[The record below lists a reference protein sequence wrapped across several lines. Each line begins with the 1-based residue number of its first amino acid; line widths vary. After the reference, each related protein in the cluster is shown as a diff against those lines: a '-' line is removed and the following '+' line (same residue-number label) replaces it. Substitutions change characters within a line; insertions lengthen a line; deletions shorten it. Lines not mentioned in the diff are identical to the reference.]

1 MVHPGWCLMS
11 DFSAVCVAA
20 AGRSGNERT
29 TGAALETP
37 DRKVGSCFGWH
48 IESEFGT
55 QTGSCGT
62 DLLQKKKKNTHTHK
76 KKTEK
81 KNTNQKKKKN
91 S

>member
-1 MVHPGWCLMS
+1 MS

-48 IESEFGT
+48 IDSELGLK
-55 QTGSCGT
+55 QAVV
-62 DLLQKKKKNTHTHK
+62 DRPV
-76 KKTEK
+76 
-81 KNTNQKKKKN
+81 
-91 S
+91 